1 MVLNECNRGFLP
13 IDAVDSLCDT
23 SLFRLVGRWRFSM
36 SSSTRVLPVL
46 FLSRKLRIRSL
57 LLAITLATC
66 VPSGGGASHSQSV
79 TPDGA
84 ASVDQAVRAFM
95 QTVSR
100 SVTQDGPMA
109 WIKYFD
115 VSPAF
120 FMAVNG
126 QMAFPNS
133 AAAQEG

>member
-1 MVLNECNRGFLP
+1 
-13 IDAVDSLCDT
+13 
-23 SLFRLVGRWRFSM
+23 M

-84 ASVDQAVRAFM
+84 ASVDQAVRVFM
-95 QTVSR
+95 QTV
-100 SVTQDGPMA
+100 
-109 WIKYFD
+109 F
-115 VSPAF
+115 
-120 FMAVNG
+120 
-126 QMAFPNS
+126 
-133 AAAQEG
+133 AAKISTRAGRRYVDIVRIEHTCSFWLVIVRGVDCLKG